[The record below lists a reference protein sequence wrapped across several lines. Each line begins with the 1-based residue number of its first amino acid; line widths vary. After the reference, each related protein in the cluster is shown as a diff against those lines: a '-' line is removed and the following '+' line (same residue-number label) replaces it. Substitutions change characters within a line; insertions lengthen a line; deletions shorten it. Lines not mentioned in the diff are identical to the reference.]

1 MRVKTAV
8 ISGLFLIT
16 LVVGQS
22 TAAES
27 TYAGEVTA
35 SRLNLRAGPGEA
47 YQTVLTAQRG
57 TRFLV
62 VGIHPNNPAWL
73 QIEIP
78 GGFDAWVYARFL
90 AKSKDGTAKV
100 TADRLLVRPRPT
112 TRYHQL
118 SGGLRRGETVKVT
131 GEKTTSEGSWYRVQ
145 VPQRIPLYAAAK
157 YVDNVG
163 PASLATPKAA
173 KMIETDDAPEKTSA
187 PVVTPTDKRFV
198 MLEKDIRTRM
208 AEAKQSGDLD
218 PLRRAVND
226 IDRSKL
232 SIDNRERRVRLLADI
247 LETEH
252 KLTVEEVKRRE
263 QEVRGDLDRKLREIE
278 LKYRKRLEEIK
289 KEYEKS
295 KEPRYVYT
303 GIVRWAPDPFAR
315 TPAYRLVEGGRMRC
329 FLIAPDFDL
338 GKFSGKRV
346 GVQGI
351 ADPES
356 GTGYQTVMVKR
367 IEILGE
373 R

>member
-16 LVVGQS
+16 LVATQA
-22 TAAES
+22 TAGE

-47 YQTVLTAQRG
+47 YQTVLTAHQG
-57 TRFLV
+57 TRFV
-62 VGIHPNNPAWL
+62 VIGIHPNDPSWL

-78 GGFDAWVYARFL
+78 GGFDAWVYSRFL
-90 AKSKDGTAKV
+90 ARSKDGTAKV

-131 GEKTTSEGSWYRVQ
+131 GEKTTSEGTWYRVR

-157 YVDNVG
+157 YVKNIG
-163 PASLATPKAA
+163 SASLATPKTAT
-173 KMIETDDAPEKTSA
+173 MIETDGAPAKA
-187 PVVTPTDKRFV
+187 GPVVTATDKHFI
-198 MLEKDIRTRM
+198 MLEKDIRAKM
-208 AEAKQSGDLD
+208 AEARQSGDLD
-218 PLRRAVND
+218 PLRRAVSD
-226 IDRSKL
+226 VDRSKL
-232 SIDNRERRVRLLADI
+232 SIDNRERRVKLLADI

-263 QEVRGDLDRKLREIE
+263 QKVRGDLDRKLREIE

-289 KEYEKS
+289 REYEKS

-329 FLIAPDFDL
+329 YLIAPDFDL
-338 GKFSGKRV
+338 GKFNGKRV

-351 ADPES
+351 SDPES